1 LYTANSHRNS
11 SKEKFHALFCSF
23 WTCLLVLS
31 TGWFIELGSD
41 IVQAV
46 LKLAIKLK
54 MTTNSNP
61 PSAAQVIELRD
72 CASIPD
78 RFGWDRVLLWMSSSW
93 NSLYSSD

>member
-1 LYTANSHRNS
+1 M
-11 SKEKFHALFCSF
+11 
-23 WTCLLVLS
+23 LVLS

-78 RFGWDRVLLWMSSSW
+78 RFG
-93 NSLYSSD
+93 